1 MIFFDRER
9 IRDFIRD
16 KDVIPKVVCI
26 FLASILWCNVRDK
39 QTDVNTYTIPI
50 EPVNLS
56 SQHVISDMPRRNVT
70 VSISG
75 NKDDLKNLSRQS
87 LTAEVDLRN
96 PVLGKMA
103 KYDVQFT
110 IAGNKDIFKYELS
123 DRRVFITVE
132 RIVNRR
138 VPVKLDLN
146 AGKNRENIVVRA
158 KVQPLMMDIS
168 GPESVIAGT
177 SEIVTESYTAPDR
190 RGEINTS
197 LKLVNPD
204 KDRITLAADSVS
216 LNLLVVAADEVD
228 RIIAPVTIRGEN
240 PLLSYQLSSGSVT
253 IYIRHVDGRSIEEDD
268 ISAYLD
274 LTGYMLRADEAS
286 IEQEFPVRVNML
298 RRDIQLVSF
307 MPDVIRVTVK
317 RR

>member
-1 MIFFDRER
+1 MIFFDKER
-9 IRDFIRD
+9 MRDFIRD
-16 KDVIPKVVCI
+16 KDVIPKVVCV

-56 SQHVISDMPRRNVT
+56 SQNVISDMPRRNVT

-103 KYDVQFT
+103 KYDVQFS

-123 DRRVFITVE
+123 DKRVFIMVE

-138 VPVKLDLN
+138 VPVRLDLN
-146 AGKNRENIVVRA
+146 SGKNRDTIVVRA
-158 KVQPLMMDIS
+158 KVQPLLMDIS
-168 GPESVIAGT
+168 GPESLITGIT
-177 SEIVTESYTAPDR
+177 EIPTESYTSPDR

-197 LKLVNPD
+197 IRLVNPD
-204 KDRITLAADSVS
+204 PDRVALASDSVS
-216 LNLLVVAADEVD
+216 LNLLVISADEVD
-228 RIIAPVTIRGEN
+228 RVTVPITIRGEN
-240 PLLSYQLSSGSVT
+240 PLLSYELSSGSVT
-253 IYIRHVDGRSIEEDD
+253 LFIRHVEGRTIDDDD
-268 ISAYLD
+268 IAAFID
-274 LTGYMLRADEAS
+274 VTGYMLRADEAS
-286 IEQEFPVRVNML
+286 MQQEFPVRVNTL
-298 RRDIQLVSF
+298 RRDVQFVSF
-307 MPDVIRVTVK
+307 MPDIIRVAVK